1 MYLWE
6 AKKSLISIRQGK
18 SYLVK
23 SIVPMGQAPIKCPMC
38 GENEKWRLIDA
49 SKKNFSFGK
58 ALVGAA
64 LIGKVGVLAAF
75 CMERYENRCTIFNGI
90 CY

>member
-1 MYLWE
+1 
-6 AKKSLISIRQGK
+6 
-18 SYLVK
+18 
-23 SIVPMGQAPIKCPMC
+23 MGQAPIKCPMC

-64 LIGKVGVLAAF
+64 LIGKVGMLAGF
-75 CMERYENRCTIFNGI
+75 LGKDKH
-90 CY
+90 CYYCGKCGFKHEYDA